1 MSVIKVIELV
11 GQSDTSWEDAVRQA
25 IKAAAKTV
33 RHIRGVE
40 VLNFTA
46 QTDENGNISSYRA
59 NVHLAF
65 EVER

>member
-33 RHIRGVE
+33 RNIRGVE

-46 QTDENGNISSYRA
+46 QTNENGDISSYRA